1 MRSQRVPFLI
11 LGGGAAAF
19 SAATRA
25 NDLGVDTVMINAGL
39 PIGGTCV
46 NVGCVPSKHLLEA
59 ARATHAPSTRPL
71 RGCPWAASRST
82 TAR

>member
-1 MRSQRVPFLI
+1 MSPERVPFLI

-25 NDLGVDTVMINAGL
+25 NDLGVETLMINAGL

-46 NVGCVPSKHLLEA
+46 NVGCVPSKHLLEV
-59 ARATHAPSTRPL
+59 ARATHAAKHP
-71 RGCPWAASRST
+71 GCPWAASRST